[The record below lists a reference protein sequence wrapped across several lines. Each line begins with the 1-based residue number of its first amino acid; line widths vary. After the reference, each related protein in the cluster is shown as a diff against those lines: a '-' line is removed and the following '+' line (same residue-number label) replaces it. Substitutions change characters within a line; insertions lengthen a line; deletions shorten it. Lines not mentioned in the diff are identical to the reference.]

1 MERVADVGE
10 YPSHVNPLV
19 EPLLE
24 MPRASYLAVDGIL
37 FKEQCGGQ

>member
-10 YPSHVNPLV
+10 YPSYVNRLV

-24 MPRASYLAVDGIL
+24 MPRTSYLAGDGIL
-37 FKEQCGGQ
+37 FEEQCGVQ